1 MSSKTQICNL
11 ALTQIGAQRI
21 ISLDDGTEVATV
33 CSVLFDDISDEVIT
47 MGPWSSCVFRANLA
61 ALASTPLFEFA
72 HEFQLPED
80 PYCLRVLGVNDAIG
94 EYRVEGRKILSNE
107 GVLNIKY
114 IGRPVDPNNY
124 DQMLKR
130 AVTARLKM
138 ELSYVFSGQLSV
150 QQAAEQQ
157 FKDAVRYGL
166 GVDGKQGSSE
176 RIKHNPLK
184 DVR

>member
-1 MSSKTQICNL
+1 VSSKTQICNL

-33 CSVLFDDISDEVIT
+33 CSVLFDDISDEVIS
-47 MGPWSSCVFRANLA
+47 MGPWTSCVFRANLA
-61 ALASTPLFEFA
+61 ALATTPLFEFA
-72 HEFQLPED
+72 YEFQLPED
-80 PYCLRVLGVNDAIG
+80 PFCLRVLGVDCPTS
-94 EYRVEGRKILSNE
+94 EYRIEGRKILSDQSE
-107 GVLNIKY
+107 LNIKY
-114 IGRPVDPNNY
+114 IGRPSDPSQY

-138 ELSYVFSGQLSV
+138 ELAYAFSGQISV
-150 QQAAEQQ
+150 QQAAEQA
-157 FKDAVRYGL
+157 FKDALRYGL

-176 RIKHNPLK
+176 RIKLNPLK